1 MLAQCRM
8 RAARLLR
15 AHRTRNAHAPQ
26 KTYLYIMA
34 AASYFADQTYEN
46 QDFTEVSWAA
56 GEYEGCTFVGC
67 NLERVD
73 WSGSQFADCTFR
85 DCNASLAILHRTS
98 FQDVQFER
106 CKLLGLRWEHVNPI
120 GLALSFRNCTLDHTS
135 WYQMRLKK
143 TRFDGSSLVEAD
155 FTEAD
160 LTEAVFLDT
169 NLTRATFDHAVLERA
184 DLRTADGFS
193 IDPQRNKLTG
203 ARFTLSGLPGL
214 LDAHQLRIEP

>member
-1 MLAQCRM
+1 MPHTR
-8 RAARLLR
+8 RASTSHVRQGGDAS
-15 AHRTRNAHAPQ
+15 APQ

-46 QDFTEVSWAA
+46 QDFTDVSWAA

-169 NLTRATFDHAVLERA
+169 NLTRATFDHTVLERA
-184 DLRTADGFS
+184 DLRTANAFS
-193 IDPQRNKLTG
+193 MDPQRNKLTG